1 MSVRY
6 LICTLLCGAAV
17 LFLASSDGMVNIA
30 ASNVIGSSAESREAA
45 KQVAIGVVVGLM
57 ALGSVVTLLKSKTAV
72 FGVHV
77 VTFIAAVFSATLTI
91 QATSIDYAA
100 NDDSGSMQRY
110 NRKQNAASIEDL
122 KEEQDTLKDKMDEC
136 RDDNYYG
143 ACAGTEA
150 RLAQITDEIKELRED
165 NKASVMT
172 QKIDIGDSVQE
183 KAGIPALWLERAT
196 IYARAFCVPFMI
208 SVLMMGFWMFWGRFA
223 STLPKKK

>member
-1 MSVRY
+1 MSIRY

-57 ALGSVVTLLKSKTAV
+57 ALGSVVTLLKSKSAV

-100 NDDSGSMQRY
+100 NDDNGSTERY
-110 NRKQNAASIEDL
+110 NRKQNAASIREL
-122 KEEQDTLKDKMDEC
+122 KEEKEKLDEKMDEC

-143 ACAGTEA
+143 ACVSTEA

-165 NKASVMT
+165 NKASVMA

-208 SVLMMGFWMFWGRFA
+208 SVLMMGFWMFWGRFT
-223 STLPKKK
+223 STLSKK